1 MNLKVA
7 SNELRQV
14 CLFPTT
20 QTMLLEW
27 YRNWFSPKSCLLK
40 NINNCNGNN
49 DNNNSNNNNN
59 NNNNS
64 YNDSNKL
71 IIMKDNHNNNDDENN
86 TQNKD
91 NTKYLKIRV
100 YVNDDS

>member
-27 YRNWFSPKSCLLK
+27 YRNWFSPKSCLLT
-40 NINNCNGNN
+40 NIINNCNGNN
-49 DNNNSNNNNN
+49 DYNNSNNN

-71 IIMKDNHNNNDDENN
+71 ITIKDNHNNNDDENN

>member
-27 YRNWFSPKSCLLK
+27 YRNWFSPKSCLLT
-40 NINNCNGNN
+40 NIINNCNGNN

-59 NNNNS
+59 S

-71 IIMKDNHNNNDDENN
+71 IIIKDNHNNNDDENN
-86 TQNKD
+86 AQNKD

>member
-40 NINNCNGNN
+40 NIINNCNGNN
-49 DNNNSNNNNN
+49 DSNNSNN

-71 IIMKDNHNNNDDENN
+71 IIMEDNHNNNDDENN